1 MLLDGLLN
9 KKPEEVFIY
18 LERRVNGD
26 FSSDVS
32 EIYKPSHKN
41 ESFNLPVISLK
52 KEEAQ
57 YFETKPDENLKK
69 RILRKNSIKFF
80 IHPEMLKEHTNNG
93 MLGLTKSEGYVRV
106 SATSSTRTVF
116 TRGLNHNFMIK
127 TDLERKLGDGVRKL
141 KKEHIEHV
149 KKIADEFETV
159 SLPEYFAYLPESIGV
174 VYSFNGKETGMLIRE
189 FNARPLIEG
198 RKFLIPFFS
207 LFYRDKFNENDPYLL
222 CQVIDRICKKKGDE
236 LCVFYEKILFPYID
250 VWSNLILQRGMQ
262 SEMHAQN
269 TLLEINEEGMPL
281 RVVYRDLQ
289 DIFIDSEIRSSKNLG
304 MSFNRNILGRCER
317 IYRVGNK
324 EITDPKMCKMISYSL
339 CYDYRLG
346 RALDYFSLALREY
359 PSYSEKGFVA
369 MVKSLWKDYF
379 KGTSIFPEKAYH
391 LKPNEAVENQLV
403 FLEVKPKYR

>member
-1 MLLDGLLN
+1 MLLDNLLN

-26 FSSDVS
+26 FSSDVN
-32 EIYKPSHKN
+32 EIYKPSHRN
-41 ESFNLPVISLK
+41 ESFNLPFISLK

-57 YFETKPDENLKK
+57 CFETKPDENLKK
-69 RILRKNSIKFF
+69 RIIRKNNIKFF
-80 IHPEMLKEHTNNG
+80 THPEMLEAHKNNG
-93 MLGLTKSEGYVRV
+93 MPRLTESEGYVRV

-159 SLPEYFAYLPESIGV
+159 NFPEYFAYLPESIGV
-174 VYSFNGKETGMLIRE
+174 VYSFNSKETGMLIRE
-189 FNARPLIEG
+189 FNARPWSEG
-198 RKFLIPFFS
+198 KKFLIPFFS
-207 LFYRDKFNENDPYLL
+207 LFYRDKFNKNDPYLL
-222 CQVIDRICKKKGDE
+222 CQVIERICKKKGDE
-236 LCVFYEKILFPYID
+236 LNIFYEKILFPYID

-269 TLLEINEEGMPL
+269 TILEINEEGIPL
-281 RVVYRDLQ
+281 RIVYRDLQ
-289 DIFIDSEIRSSKNLG
+289 DIFIDSEIRSSKNLE
-304 MSFNRNILGRCER
+304 MNFNRNILGQCER
-317 IYRVGNK
+317 TYRVGNK
-324 EITDPKMCKMISYSL
+324 EITDPKMRKIISYSL

-359 PSYSEKGFVA
+359 PSYSEDGFVA
-369 MVKSLWKDYF
+369 MVKSIWKDHF
-379 KGTSIFPEKAYH
+379 KGTSIFPKKAYH
-391 LKPNEAVENQLV
+391 LKPNESVENQLV
-403 FLEVKPKYR
+403 FLEVEPKYR